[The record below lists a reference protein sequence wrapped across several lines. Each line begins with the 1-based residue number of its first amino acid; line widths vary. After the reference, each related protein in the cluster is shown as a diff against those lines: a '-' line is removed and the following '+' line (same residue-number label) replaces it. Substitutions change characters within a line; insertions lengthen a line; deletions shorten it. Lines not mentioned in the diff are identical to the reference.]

1 MGKLKEKA
9 TSKVW
14 EDDEIQWRTLQ
25 HNKSK
30 DFVRR
35 ALNPR
40 SYPGIKAPPKGSYHP
55 RLPRGR
61 GASHQMGWTTT
72 KEGKHIAYPNIMYNR
87 QDKKLIWPKPR
98 EAAKTAISRGE
109 YIEFKTAGEA
119 DQFSRK
125 YKRGTSIR

>member
-1 MGKLKEKA
+1 VGKLKQKA
-9 TSKVW
+9 IRAW
-14 EDDEIQWRTLQ
+14 ADDEIQWRTLQ

-35 ALNPR
+35 ALNPNSPR
-40 SYPGIKAPPKGSYHP
+40 ITNDKRLPKGYV
-55 RLPRGR
+55 
-61 GASHQMGWTTT
+61 ASHQMGWTTMESGPL
-72 KEGKHIAYPNIMYNR
+72 KGKHIAYPNITTTGR
-87 QDKKLIWPKPR
+87 SKKLEWPDP
-98 EAAKTAISRGE
+98 KTAVKTAVEKGE